1 MQNNI
6 EHGQKIAIVHIII
19 SLSLGGAEMM
29 LYNLLGK
36 TDREK
41 FEPIVISMMDRGTFR
56 ERIEALGIPVYTL
69 DMQQD
74 GVPSVGSILRLLLRL
89 RSLIHKLEPDIIQG
103 WMYHANIAAQLASL
117 LSLKKVPICWGIHH
131 SIASLASEK
140 KSTIALI
147 RLGVWLSG
155 LTSQI
160 VFVSE
165 TSRAQHQA
173 MGYAKQKSQTI
184 PNGFDT
190 NSFVRS
196 PEHKLDVRAEL
207 GIPPTAISIGLLGRY
222 HPMKDHANFIN
233 AAALLVRHHPHT
245 HFLLIGEGVDRDNTA
260 LTTQIAASGLSDR
273 VHLLGRRNDIAR
285 LSASLD
291 ICSLSSA
298 YGEAFPLVIGEAM
311 SCEVPCVVTDVG
323 DSAWIVSDTGR
334 VVPTKNP
341 QALAAAWQEI
351 IELDAPARAKLGI
364 AARQRIVDNFSLE
377 SIVERYEKLY
387 AELV

>member
-1 MQNNI
+1 MQNKS
-6 EHGQKIAIVHIII
+6 EHSQKITIVHVII

-29 LYNLLGK
+29 LYNMLGK
-36 TDREK
+36 TDRAK
-41 FEPIVISMMDRGTFR
+41 FEPIVISMMDRGIFR

-74 GVPSVGSILRLLLRL
+74 GLPSVGSMLHLLQRL
-89 RSLIHKLEPDIIQG
+89 RSLIHQLEPDLIQG
-103 WMYHANIAAQLASL
+103 WMYHANIAAGLASL
-117 LSLKKVPICWGIHH
+117 LSFKQVPICWGIHH

-147 RLGVWLSG
+147 RLGVFLSAV
-155 LTSQI
+155 TSQI

-165 TSRAQHQA
+165 TSQAQHLA
-173 MGYAKQKSQTI
+173 LGYAKQKSQTI

-196 PEHKLDVRAEL
+196 PEHRLAVRAEL
-207 GIPPTAISIGLLGRY
+207 GIPATAFTIGSIGRD
-222 HPMKDHANFIN
+222 HPMKDRPNFIS
-233 AAALLVRHHPHT
+233 AAALLVRHHPDT
-245 HFLLIGEGVDRDNTA
+245 HFLLIGDGMDRANTTLVA
-260 LTTQIAASGLSDR
+260 QIESLGLSDR
-273 VHLLGRRNDIAR
+273 VHLLGRRSDIPR

-334 VVPTKNP
+334 VVPIKNP

-351 IELDAPARAKLGI
+351 VELDAPARANLGK
-364 AARQRIVDNFSLE
+364 AARQRIIDNFSLE
-377 SIVERYEKLY
+377 SVVDRYEKLY

>member
-6 EHGQKIAIVHIII
+6 EHSQKITIVHIII

-36 TDREK
+36 TDRSK
-41 FEPIVISMMDRGTFR
+41 FEPIVISMMDRGIFR

-74 GVPSVGSILRLLLRL
+74 GVPTVGSMLRLLLRL
-89 RSLIHKLEPDIIQG
+89 RSTIHKLEPDIIQG
-103 WMYHANIAAQLASL
+103 WMYHANIAAGLVSL

-140 KSTIALI
+140 KLTIALI
-147 RLGVWLSG
+147 RLGAFLSG

-165 TSRAQHQA
+165 TSQAQHQA
-173 MGYAKQKSQTI
+173 IGYAKQKCQTI

-190 NSFVRS
+190 NSFIRS
-196 PEHKLDVRAEL
+196 PEHKLAVRAEL
-207 GIPPTAISIGLLGRY
+207 GIPPTALTIGSIGRD
-222 HPMKDHANFIN
+222 HPMKDRANFIN
-233 AAALLVRHHPHT
+233 AAALLVQHHPDT
-245 HFLLIGEGVDRDNTA
+245 HFLLIGEGMDRANTT
-260 LTTQIAASGLSDR
+260 LVSHIATSGLNDR
-273 VHLLGRRNDIAR
+273 VHLLGRRSDIAR

-323 DSAWIVSDTGR
+323 DLAQIVSDTGR
-334 VVPTKNP
+334 VVPIKNP

-351 IELDAPARAKLGI
+351 VELDATSRAELGK

-377 SIVERYEKLY
+377 SIVDRYEKLY
-387 AELV
+387 VELV